1 MELDLAPYLVLF
13 RLQLRGARFAKEQGL
28 RMTLDNHSKMRR
40 RRCRR
45 GVGRKVI
52 KEVVTAAAAPTAAIV
67 VVPRALVDAP
77 CW

>member
-28 RMTLDNHSKMRR
+28 RMTLDNHSKMR
-40 RRCRR
+40 CRR
-45 GVGRKVI
+45 GVGHKVI